1 MSTLRPKVK
10 VKSPRQGTRFT
21 RRLTIVADA
30 VDDGGVARVDLY
42 VDSRLVDRDT
52 SAPYSETWAVPRRL
66 SYGSHSV
73 TAKAYDGTGQSE
85 AHSIGVTRV
94 KSTKAGVKSKRSK
107 RGKRRAKRR

>member
-1 MSTLRPKVK
+1 MAAKDFRLRDGSPCAALLAAGGTPPPPQPAPARVAPEPAPVPAPAPEPAPGVDSPPKVK

-52 SAPYSETWAVPRRL
+52 SAPY
-66 SYGSHSV
+66 
-73 TAKAYDGTGQSE
+73 
-85 AHSIGVTRV
+85 
-94 KSTKAGVKSKRSK
+94 
-107 RGKRRAKRR
+107 